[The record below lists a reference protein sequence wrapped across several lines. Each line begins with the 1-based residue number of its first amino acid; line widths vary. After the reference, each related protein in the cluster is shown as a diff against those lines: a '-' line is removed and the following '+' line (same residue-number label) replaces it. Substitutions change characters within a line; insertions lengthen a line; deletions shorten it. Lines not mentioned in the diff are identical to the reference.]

1 MESGL
6 GIMPAML
13 ADLPKI
19 TQFNGLNNVTDPLR
33 LGLEW
38 LVQAD
43 NINITDTGALVK
55 RDGYS
60 LSLPG
65 SFSAAY
71 STLDFS
77 RAYFVDAGALR
88 DFSGNVLAQVDA
100 SRTMYWTEA
109 NENVYF
115 NNGLDSGVIAPD
127 NGITPWR
134 GAPVSYGAGFK
145 GDDGQDLG
153 VLYDTLPLDTTVI
166 QFWRGRMYAAQYFAS
181 ENQTALWFSEPMGFH
196 LFNLDSNFFMVPGRV
211 TMLAPHDAALI
222 VGTDE
227 RVYAYT
233 GDKLATLAEY
243 GVVPGMSWAK
253 DGSRMLFWTSRGL
266 CAALPFSNLTEASIS
281 VAPGIRAGGCLIQSG
296 GQKRYVVSI
305 QQGKEAFNA
314 LV

>member
-1 MESGL
+1 MDVKSF
-6 GIMPAML
+6 
-13 ADLPKI
+13 K
-19 TQFNGLNNVTDPLR
+19 GLNNVTDPLR
-33 LGLEW
+33 LGMEW
-38 LVQAD
+38 LAQAD
-43 NINITDTGALVK
+43 NINITDTGAITK

-60 LSLPG
+60 LAQPG

-77 RAYFVDAGALR
+77 RAYFVDGGALK
-88 DFSGNVLAQVDA
+88 DFNGNVLAPITSSA
-100 SRTMYWTEA
+100 TMYWTEA

-153 VLYDTLPLDTTVI
+153 VLYDTLPLDTTAI
-166 QFWRGRMYAAQYFAS
+166 QFWRGRMYAGQYFPN

-196 LFNLDSNFFMVPGRV
+196 LWNLDSNFVMLPGKV
-211 TMLAPHDAALI
+211 EMLAPHDDALVI
-222 VGTDE
+222 GTDE

-243 GVVPGMSWAK
+243 GVTPGQHWTK
-253 DGSRMLFWTSRGL
+253 DGQQILFWSARGL
-266 CAALPFSNLTEASIS
+266 CAALPFQNLTEKQIS
-281 VAPGIRAGGCLIQSG
+281 VAPGVHAGGCLVRSG
-296 GQKRYVVSI
+296 GQKRYLASL
-305 QQGKEAFNA
+305 QQGGSPFNA
-314 LV
+314 L